1 MERSLEAFF
10 LDAQFSFQHSVR
22 WKLRPNNF
30 LAQVMIFRA
39 TWPLTPKI
47 RKMSKRGRKSQNPKN
62 HHRAFFVALVEPDR
76 MSYQAPKSVNPC
88 SKNRFSK
95 FHLPKKSKNMQI
107 FSKSRKFGKSK
118 WWEKYKW
125 GVNRRVSIR
134 QFAPDNFRNFKMR
147 ILTPYGRKTSEFGAK
162 KVANL
167 IQKFHRKNMV
177 DSETDSS

>member
-1 MERSLEAFF
+1 
-10 LDAQFSFQHSVR
+10 
-22 WKLRPNNF
+22 
-30 LAQVMIFRA
+30 MIFRA

-47 RKMSKRGRKSQNPKN
+47 RKMAKRGRKSQNPKN
-62 HHRAFFVALVEPDR
+62 HHRAFFVLLVEPDR
-76 MSYQAPKSVNPC
+76 MSYRATKSVNPC

-95 FHLPKKSKNMQI
+95 LTPTKKSKNMQI
-107 FSKSRKFGKSK
+107 FSKSRKSGKSK

-134 QFAPDNFRNFKMR
+134 QFAPDNFRNWKIDFWG
-147 ILTPYGRKTSEFGAK
+147 PYGRKTSKFGAK

-177 DSETDSS
+177 ATETDSSKIGDSRVKF